1 MRRLVTVEG
10 MKYAGVLAATTV
22 IAGGAAFAAVEKD
35 QGLSSWDG
43 IWWAVTTVTTVGYG
57 DVYPETTSGRVM
69 AMTIMAVGIG
79 FVALL
84 TAFVAD
90 RFIRKEVVE
99 EVEERE
105 DQILAKLD
113 ARTRTEAAIIARD
126 RGLPTRATD
135 HGLPATTPPGEEYVI
150 LDLPEATSRE
160 RLAEIAGE
168 EPLPESRA
176 AERLELRIV
185 LAEIHL
191 THDAGRQAGHREAG
205 VFKRVLHLGSPEMTK
220 PASGGFWGE

>member
-1 MRRLVTVEG
+1 MAVVPKRWVWVRQNPIDVIVVFLTPPFLPASLEAARLFRLLRLLRLLRIVPAMRRLVTVEG

-113 ARTRTEAAIIARD
+113 AIDAR
-126 RGLPTRATD
+126 
-135 HGLPATTPPGEEYVI
+135 
-150 LDLPEATSRE
+150 LD
-160 RLAEIAGE
+160 
-168 EPLPESRA
+168 
-176 AERLELRIV
+176 RLERAV
-185 LAEIHL
+185 G
-191 THDAGRQAGHREAG
+191 D
-205 VFKRVLHLGSPEMTK
+205 
-220 PASGGFWGE
+220 